1 MPLLNTIT
9 TPYAEA
15 FLQVAES
22 RNEVDE
28 VVTQAKSILELWNT
42 CPEFSDAMASPVLEV
57 NQKKAAL
64 EKLFSNEVTPSFL
77 NLLKLL
83 ADRQRIGLL
92 NSVLERL
99 LEIYREQRNI
109 ALATITSASA
119 LNDDQQS
126 ELLKKVQSIAGTDN
140 LEIDL
145 KVDSEL
151 IGGFV
156 VNVGSKVIDASIA
169 GQVRRLGL
177 ALAKVS
183 QSFSDFLPLFLPFH
197 LPQLQLIPWFLYVP
211 TRSVQSL
218 NSRLLITISQYL

>member
-1 MPLLNTIT
+1 
-9 TPYAEA
+9 
-15 FLQVAES
+15 
-22 RNEVDE
+22 
-28 VVTQAKSILELWNT
+28 
-42 CPEFSDAMASPVLEV
+42 
-57 NQKKAAL
+57 
-64 EKLFSNEVTPSFL
+64 
-77 NLLKLL
+77 
-83 ADRQRIGLL
+83 LL

-119 LNDDQQS
+119 LNEDQQT

-183 QSFSDFLPLFLPFH
+183 
-197 LPQLQLIPWFLYVP
+197 
-211 TRSVQSL
+211 
-218 NSRLLITISQYL
+218 